1 MRKKRSGSFS
11 LGVDAYVVMYDADV
25 DQVDIEGED
34 HLNNCDDAINES
46 DDNDDA
52 GVFLIAND
60 YSSEDDDTLD
70 DEQKE
75 ERTLPAV
82 LTK

>member
-1 MRKKRSGSFS
+1 
-11 LGVDAYVVMYDADV
+11 MYDADV